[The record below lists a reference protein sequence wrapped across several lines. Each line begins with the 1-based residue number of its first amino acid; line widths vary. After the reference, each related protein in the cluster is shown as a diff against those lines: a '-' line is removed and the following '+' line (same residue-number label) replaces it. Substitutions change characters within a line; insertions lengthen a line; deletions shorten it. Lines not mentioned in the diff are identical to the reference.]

1 MSNESLYIH
10 MEGLLMNES
19 TYTAKILSS
28 LKKVFSDE
36 EPRYEPE
43 CNTLTALKNETVS
56 FQAAYYSG
64 SPRITYG
71 WVEVESPIKEYI
83 RVRKVVEVPAYY
95 CCHPTVDDNYLRT
108 KPGLYPD
115 LLTDLEDGKII
126 YAAGHW
132 QSLWVDIEVKEET
145 PSGTHPITIK
155 FFNADGEEV
164 CSVGNSVT
172 IFDVV
177 LPEQELIRTE
187 WFHGDCL
194 ADYYKVDV
202 FSEGHWRIMENFIAA
217 AVKRGINMILTPQ
230 FTPPLDTAVGGE
242 RTTIQLVDVTLTNS
256 KYSFDFSK
264 LKRWVDMCRKVG
276 VTYFEMSHLFT
287 QWGAA
292 AAPKVMASV
301 NGEYKR
307 IFGWDTPAVGG
318 EYTRFLQAY
327 LLELTEK
334 LKEWGIADRT
344 YFHISDEPRIEQLE
358 SYRAAKD
365 SVAECL
371 KDFVIIDALS
381 SYEFYKTGVV
391 EKPVSSNN
399 HIHTFLENGVKNMWS
414 YYCTSQY
421 EKVSNRFMSMPS
433 ARNRIYG
440 VQLYKYDIE
449 GVLHWGYNFYNS
461 QYSLKKINPYAVTD
475 ALGAFPAGDPFLV
488 YPKADGTPEESIRMM
503 VHYHA
508 MTDLRAMKLLES
520 LTDKE
525 YVMEIIEGD
534 LSEPI
539 TFDTYPKSDY
549 YLISLRNRINREIAR
564 RCAK

>member
-1 MSNESLYIH
+1 
-10 MEGLLMNES
+10 
-19 TYTAKILSS
+19 
-28 LKKVFSDE
+28 
-36 EPRYEPE
+36 
-43 CNTLTALKNETVS
+43 
-56 FQAAYYSG
+56 
-64 SPRITYG
+64 
-71 WVEVESPIKEYI
+71 
-83 RVRKVVEVPAYY
+83 
-95 CCHPTVDDNYLRT
+95 
-108 KPGLYPD
+108 
-115 LLTDLEDGKII
+115 
-126 YAAGHW
+126 
-132 QSLWVDIEVKEET
+132 
-145 PSGTHPITIK
+145 
-155 FFNADGEEV
+155 
-164 CSVGNSVT
+164 
-172 IFDVV
+172 
-177 LPEQELIRTE
+177 
-187 WFHGDCL
+187 
-194 ADYYKVDV
+194 
-202 FSEGHWRIMENFIAA
+202 
-217 AVKRGINMILTPQ
+217 
-230 FTPPLDTAVGGE
+230 
-242 RTTIQLVDVTLTNS
+242 
-256 KYSFDFSK
+256 
-264 LKRWVDMCRKVG
+264 
-276 VTYFEMSHLFT
+276 MSHLFT

-327 LLELTEK
+327 LPELTEK
-334 LKEWGIADRT
+334 LKKWGIADRT

-365 SVAECL
+365 SVAEYL

-539 TFDTYPKSDY
+539 TLDTYPKSDY

>member
-1 MSNESLYIH
+1 M
-10 MEGLLMNES
+10 
-19 TYTAKILSS
+19 
-28 LKKVFSDE
+28 
-36 EPRYEPE
+36 
-43 CNTLTALKNETVS
+43 
-56 FQAAYYSG
+56 
-64 SPRITYG
+64 
-71 WVEVESPIKEYI
+71 
-83 RVRKVVEVPAYY
+83 VEVPAYY

-164 CSVGNSVT
+164 CSMSNSVT

-242 RTTIQLVDVTLTNS
+242 RTTIQLVDVTLTNG

-365 SVAECL
+365 SVAEYL